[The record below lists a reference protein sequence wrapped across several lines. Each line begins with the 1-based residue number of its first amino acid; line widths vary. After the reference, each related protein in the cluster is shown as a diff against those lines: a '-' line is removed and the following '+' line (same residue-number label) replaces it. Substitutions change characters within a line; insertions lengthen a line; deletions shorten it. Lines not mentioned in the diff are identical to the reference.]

1 MHIMNVQTKYYNLLK
16 AGRKTVELRLFDEKR
31 QKIKIGDEILFS
43 DSSNS
48 NDNFKAV
55 VLKLHQAETFDA
67 LCQIISPQQAGFST
81 KEDLTS
87 ALEEFYTPSAQKQ
100 FGVIGIEIKK
110 IE

>member
-67 LCQIISPQQAGFST
+67 LCQIISPQKNKKTT
-81 KEDLTS
+81 KEELTS
-87 ALEEFYTPSAQKQ
+87 AKEQDYTSS
-100 FGVIGIEIKK
+100 E
-110 IE
+110 